1 VSFVDFVV
9 TDFEN
14 HPIYFLNHNACHH
27 AVCLTCSLFSGDAAM
42 DVILFV
48 REAFERLAPLRSEM
62 LVKLLESLPRITS
75 TKVWLMGRCP
85 YQFDQLCVVQVLRA
99 TLWILGEYCLSEAD
113 LVAAYEAV
121 KYDVMRCW

>member
-1 VSFVDFVV
+1 
-9 TDFEN
+9 
-14 HPIYFLNHNACHH
+14 
-27 AVCLTCSLFSGDAAM
+27 M

-75 TKVWLMGRCP
+75 TKVGLTSRCSS
-85 YQFDQLCVVQVLRA
+85 QFDGLCVVQVLRA

-113 LVAAYEAV
+113 LVAAYEAI
-121 KYDVMRCW
+121 KYAVMMCWCIGLR